1 MIEVG
6 EWIGENRSI
15 ICKLTLRSDK
25 YKTFIWDVG
34 DKRVIIRFKAKTCLG
49 WEPSEKSLS
58 ELSGLIEGEIRNCA
72 GIARTEST

>member
-6 EWIGENRSI
+6 EWIGESRSI
-15 ICKLTLRSDK
+15 ICKMTLRSDQ

-34 DKRVIIRFKAKTCLG
+34 DKRVIIRFEAKTCLG

-58 ELSGLIEGEIRNCA
+58 ELSDLIEGEIRNCA
-72 GIARTEST
+72 ATAKAEST